1 MEGMEEKLGAILSNP
16 EMMNTIMSMAKA
28 LGQSQPQ
35 PEQAQ
40 QSQAS
45 VPQQKQNPPQ
55 AKQSQP
61 PQKATPPIGRNEL
74 EMISRIS
81 ALSQQT
87 GLDRQ
92 EQALLKALNPYL
104 SRDRL
109 SKLEKAMHAAK
120 MARFATVALEQS
132 GGPLKIGR
140 GSHV

>member
-28 LGQSQPQ
+28 LGQNSQPSDPAPQ
-35 PEQAQ
+35 PKPAPT
-40 QSQAS
+40 S
-45 VPQQKQNPPQ
+45 PKG
-55 AKQSQP
+55 
-61 PQKATPPIGRNEL
+61 TPPIGRNEL

-81 ALSQQT
+81 ALSRQT

-92 EQALLKALNPYL
+92 EQALLKALHPYL

-120 MARFATVALEQS
+120 MAKFATVALEQS
-132 GGPLKIGR
+132 GVPIKTGR
-140 GSHV
+140 

>member
-28 LGQSQPQ
+28 RGQSPQ
-35 PEQAQ
+35 PPDAAPQPKPEP
-40 QSQAS
+40 
-45 VPQQKQNPPQ
+45 PQQKSAPTSP
-55 AKQSQP
+55 KGP
-61 PQKATPPIGRNEL
+61 PPIGRNEL

-81 ALSQQT
+81 ALSRQT

-92 EQALLKALNPYL
+92 EQALLKALHPYL

-120 MARFATVALEQS
+120 MARFATFALDRS

-140 GSHV
+140 

>member
-16 EMMNTIMSMAKA
+16 EMMNTIMSMVQT
-28 LGQSQPQ
+28 LGQNQTKS
-35 PEQAQ
+35 EQATP
-40 QSQAS
+40 
-45 VPQQKQNPPQ
+45 VPPPQKQDPPPV
-55 AKQSQP
+55 KQSQP
-61 PQKATPPIGRNEL
+61 PQKAAPAFGRNEL
-74 EMISRIS
+74 EMISKIS

-120 MARFATVALEQS
+120 MAKFATVALEQS
-132 GGPLKIGR
+132 GGQLKIGR
-140 GSHV
+140 

>member
-61 PQKATPPIGRNEL
+61 PQKATPLIGRNEL
-74 EMISRIS
+74 ERISRIS

-140 GSHV
+140 

>member
-28 LGQSQPQ
+28 LGQSQPP
-35 PEQAQ
+35 PEPAPPPKPEP
-40 QSQAS
+40 
-45 VPQQKQNPPQ
+45 PQQKPSP
-55 AKQSQP
+55 P
-61 PQKATPPIGRNEL
+61 PQKNPLPMGKNEL

-92 EQALLKALNPYL
+92 EQALLKALNPFL

-109 SKLEKAMHAAK
+109 SKLEKAMQAAK
-120 MARFATVALEQS
+120 MARFATVALDRS

-140 GSHV
+140 

>member
-87 GLDRQ
+87 GLARQ

-140 GSHV
+140 

>member
-109 SKLEKAMHAAK
+109 SKLEKALHAAN
-120 MARFATVALEQS
+120 MARFATVAPEQS

-140 GSHV
+140 

>member
-1 MEGMEEKLGAILSNP
+1 MDGMEEKIGAILSNP

-28 LGQSQPQ
+28 LGQSQSPPEAAPAPKPEQTPQKQPTPQ
-35 PEQAQ
+35 PKG
-40 QSQAS
+40 
-45 VPQQKQNPPQ
+45 P
-55 AKQSQP
+55 
-61 PQKATPPIGRNEL
+61 PPIGRNEL

-92 EQALLKALNPYL
+92 EQALLKALGPYL

-120 MARFATVALEQS
+120 MARFATVALDRDR
-132 GGPLKIGR
+132 GPLKIGR
-140 GSHV
+140 

>member
-28 LGQSQPQ
+28 LGQNSQPPDAAPQ
-35 PEQAQ
+35 PKPEP
-40 QSQAS
+40 
-45 VPQQKQNPPQ
+45 PQQKSAPTSPRG
-55 AKQSQP
+55 
-61 PQKATPPIGRNEL
+61 TPPIGRNEL

-81 ALSQQT
+81 ALSRQT

-92 EQALLKALNPYL
+92 EQALLKALHPYL

-132 GGPLKIGR
+132 GVPIKTGR
-140 GSHV
+140 

>member
-1 MEGMEEKLGAILSNP
+1 MEGIEEKIGAVLSNP

-28 LGQSQPQ
+28 LGQNQSTQEPTPPPKQEPPQ
-35 PEQAQ
+35 KSAP
-40 QSQAS
+40 
-45 VPQQKQNPPQ
+45 PQQK
-55 AKQSQP
+55 
-61 PQKATPPIGRNEL
+61 TPPPLGRNEL
-74 EMISRIS
+74 EMISKIS

-120 MARFATVALEQS
+120 MARFATVALDRS
-132 GGPLKIGR
+132 GGALMIGR
-140 GSHV
+140 

>member
-28 LGQSQPQ
+28 LGQSQSPSDPTPPPK
-35 PEQAQ
+35 PE
-40 QSQAS
+40 
-45 VPQQKQNPPQ
+45 
-55 AKQSQP
+55 
-61 PQKATPPIGRNEL
+61 ATPPKVTPPPAKNTPPLGRNEL

-87 GLDRQ
+87 GLNRQ
-92 EQALLKALNPYL
+92 EQALLKALHPYL
-104 SRDRL
+104 SQDRL

-120 MARFATVALEQS
+120 MAKFATVALAPA

-140 GSHV
+140 

>member
-140 GSHV
+140 